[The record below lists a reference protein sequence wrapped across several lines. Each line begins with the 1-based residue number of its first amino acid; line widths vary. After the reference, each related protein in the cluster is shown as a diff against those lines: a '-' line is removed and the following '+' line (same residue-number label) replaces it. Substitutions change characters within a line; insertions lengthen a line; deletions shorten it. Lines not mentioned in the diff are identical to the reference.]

1 MIKDTAEE
9 HPAKATILVAE
20 DKESMADMLRLTL
33 EAEGYAVIHAADGME
48 AVRRLREGGIDLVLT
63 DLKMPKK
70 TGLDVLATARQE
82 GRPIPFIFM
91 TAFGTIE
98 LAVEAMRLGAYDF
111 ITKPFDT
118 GHLLVK
124 IAHALENRRLAAE
137 NIVLR
142 DAVKSAAGL
151 APILGGSP
159 LMLEAAEQARKVART
174 RTTVLLLGES
184 GTGKELFARAIHN
197 LSPRAERPFV
207 AVNCAAIPRDLLE
220 SELFGHEKGAFT
232 GADQRRMGK
241 FELAD
246 KGTLFLDEIGEMEIS
261 LQAKILRALQDGHI
275 ERVGGVHPVVVY
287 VRVVAASNRDLEAAV
302 AEKTFRE
309 DLFYRL
315 NVFPIR
321 LPPLRE
327 RRGDIPALAD
337 YFIARYSR
345 ELGCPNASLSA
356 EALDILERQQ
366 WKGNVRELENAIER
380 ALILCDGGAILPEH
394 LAICGADYSETA
406 FRGMPMDGTLDDAV
420 SYALRRVETE
430 RIRRALAA
438 TGGNKTRAAEILS
451 VSYKTLLTKIKDCG
465 IE

>member
-1 MIKDTAEE
+1 MIKDIAEE
-9 HPAKATILVAE
+9 QPAKATILVAE

-33 EAEGYAVIHAADGME
+33 EADGYAVIHAADGME

-82 GRPIPFIFM
+82 GRSIPFIFM

-118 GHLLVK
+118 GHLLAK

-137 NIVLR
+137 NIVLK

-151 APILGGSP
+151 APILGNSP

-275 ERVGGVHPVVVY
+275 ERVGGVHPVVVD

-302 AEKTFRE
+302 ADKSFRE
-309 DLFYRL
+309 DLYYRL

-337 YFIARYSR
+337 YFIAKYSR

-394 LAICGADYSETA
+394 LAVCGADYSETA
-406 FRGMPMDGTLDDAV
+406 LRGMPMDGTLDDAV

-438 TGGNKTRAAEILS
+438 TGGNKTRATEILS
-451 VSYKTLLTKIKDCG
+451 VSYKTLLTKIKDYG